1 MTLSHIITSL
11 IEEFLPAL
19 HYKYVYKNFKQSDLY
34 WTYNP
39 TVVPPYLQYRPKL
52 TILHCLHRQASSN
65 KFAEIDVKDTDTD
78 GMFHVQGK
86 NKTHVVDFGVV
97 SGEPTCT
104 CKDWLAHQIPCKHF
118 FGVFRLRP
126 EWGWEKLPH
135 SYLQSPYL
143 TLDDKAITEY
153 VKLISTSPD
162 KSCQHDLC
170 EGPSSPAPSTPPDHT
185 SEVETQ

>member
-1 MTLSHIITSL
+1 MSTRISSSLTYIGPTILQLFLHI
-11 IEEFLPAL
+11 
-19 HYKYVYKNFKQSDLY
+19 YKIAQS
-34 WTYNP
+34 
-39 TVVPPYLQYRPKL
+39 LQYSIVY
-52 TILHCLHRQASSN
+52 T
-65 KFAEIDVKDTDTD
+65 EIDVKDTDTD

-104 CKDWLAHQIPCKHF
+104 CKDWLAHQISCKHF

-153 VKLISTSPD
+153 VKSISTSPA

-185 SEVETQ
+185 SEVKLSELPRKVGNSGCTY